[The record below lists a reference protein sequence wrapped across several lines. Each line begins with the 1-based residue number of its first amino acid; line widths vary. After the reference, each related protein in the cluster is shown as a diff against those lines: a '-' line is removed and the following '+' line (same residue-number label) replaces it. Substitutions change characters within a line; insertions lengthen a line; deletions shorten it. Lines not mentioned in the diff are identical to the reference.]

1 MEGLYSTYPEIIDYV
16 DTATGLLTEGWKEGI
31 EIAALCPDG
40 IIEGVYM
47 PAKKCIFGVE
57 WHPEMLPDNP
67 GYKLFDYFVVLCC
80 CST

>member
-1 MEGLYSTYPEIIDYV
+1 MD
-16 DTATGLLTEGWKEGI
+16 WKKENQQTI
-31 EIAALCPDG
+31 QLIDG

-67 GYKLFDYFVVLCC
+67 GYKLFDYFVDQCR
-80 CST
+80 